1 MRMMRTHS
9 IAEDGLKK
17 IEKNKSISLKA
28 EGEVVK
34 KMDSSLK
41 KPMYV

>member
-1 MRMMRTHS
+1 MRMMRTYS

-17 IEKNKSISLKA
+17 IEKKSSLKA

-41 KPMYV
+41 NPMFV

>member
-1 MRMMRTHS
+1 MRMMRTYS

-17 IEKNKSISLKA
+17 NRKKKSSLKA

-41 KPMYV
+41 NPMFV